1 MTKAKQDQLRKLLT
15 DYSDRANGTARGL
28 EEQARMPV
36 TGEPAGSVS
45 NAPMHLGDAGTAMFT
60 QELNSTLLEHE
71 ERVMTEIAAALDR
84 LENGTYGK
92 CENCGKEIP
101 NGRLEAVPYARYCV
115 PCTEQLGDEPA
126 ANLNAGRPEPPRGSY
141 APRRER
147 QPTGDT
153 SDTELLAGDRLPMS
167 DLEPEEE
174 KADVHAAGTAGG
186 GTAVGGLAGTNIGD
200 GAPTGAGLED
210 AMGSG
215 NFDAEEADADDNTA
229 YAGAAGG
236 AVGGTPAGKRAR
248 GGRIHGGMAPLPE
261 AGDSPTGP

>member
-1 MTKAKQDQLRKLLT
+1 MTKAKLDHFRKVLT

-36 TGEPAGSVS
+36 TGEPVGSVS

-84 LENGTYGK
+84 LDNGTYGK
-92 CENCGKEIP
+92 CENCAKAIP
-101 NGRLEAVPYARYCV
+101 DGRLEAVPYARHCV
-115 PCTEQLGDEPA
+115 PCAQQLGSEAP
-126 ANLNAGRPEPPRGSY
+126 ANLNVGRPEPARGSY
-141 APRRER
+141 TPRRER
-147 QPTGDT
+147 NPSGET
-153 SDTELLAGDRLPMS
+153 SNTELVDGDRLAVADM
-167 DLEPEEE
+167 EPEEE

-215 NFDAEEADADDNTA
+215 NFDAEEADAEDDNA
-229 YAGAAGG
+229 YAGATGG

-248 GGRIHGGMAPLPE
+248 GGRMRGGMAPPPD
-261 AGDSPTGP
+261 AGDSPTGQ